1 MIKIAVCDDSPEFI
15 PSLAQTLQ
23 SWGEKCSLK
32 LKIDLF
38 DNGDD
43 LLSALSR
50 VDYDIIFLDIIM
62 PMLSGID
69 TCAEIRKENRDI
81 PIVFLSVSSE
91 FGVDAFRVK
100 ANNYLLKPID
110 PDRLFEVMN
119 DLLRAMDDRDNFLIA
134 KTASMI

>member
-15 PSLAQTLQ
+15 PSLTQTLQ

-62 PMLSGID
+62 PMLSGM
-69 TCAEIRKENRDI
+69 CRD
-81 PIVFLSVSSE
+81 LSRCGMLPKHETSHGKS
-91 FGVDAFRVK
+91 
-100 ANNYLLKPID
+100 L
-110 PDRLFEVMN
+110 
-119 DLLRAMDDRDNFLIA
+119 
-134 KTASMI
+134 